1 MIQNEKG
8 FTLLETLLVLTC
20 FLIISSVTLVS
31 LKPHYRLLNNQLFF
45 SQLKSD
51 LYYAQQYA
59 ISHQTEVTVIFVPNQ
74 HYYYM
79 RDRMKTPYV
88 VKRTYSEDITV
99 MEASM
104 PLTFQFLGDGN
115 VTRFGSFLVR
125 IGSKTYRVTLLIG
138 RGRFYVAEE

>member
-1 MIQNEKG
+1 MIQDEKG

-20 FLIISSVTLVS
+20 FLIIASVTLVS
-31 LKPHYRLLNNQLFF
+31 LKPHYRLLNDQLFF

-88 VKRTYSEDITV
+88 IKRTYSEDISV
-99 MEASM
+99 MEGTM
-104 PLTFQFLGDGN
+104 PHAFQFLGDGN
-115 VTRFGSFLVR
+115 ITRFGSFLVR
-125 IGSKTYRVTLLIG
+125 IGSKTFRVTFLLG